1 MNMPLFANL
10 VPAAP
15 AVPAVPDS
23 PSLAELRRQPHWSFS
38 RINALVNYCSL
49 AWAFRYVHRLEP
61 ESTPVSLLFG
71 SAFHSAL
78 AFQASRRLHGKE
90 STVADCQGVF
100 AELLAENCRR
110 EGPPVR
116 FGDGDTIDTLV
127 AQGQRMLGT
136 YLASL
141 DPKEEIEAVGMPF
154 AVPLVDALGRL
165 LDKPLIGEFDLVVR
179 KGGVRTVVDWKTS
192 ARRWPKGKADTDLQ
206 ATCYLWAEQQ
216 LRHTGSRFRFD
227 VVTKTKSPVCERRAA
242 IRGDEDFV
250 GLGELVRVLER
261 IVANECFLPQEGG
274 WECANCPY
282 ATTCRTWHR
291 ERARS
296 YVGSRGRAA
305 A

>member
-1 MNMPLFANL
+1 MN
-10 VPAAP
+10 AP
-15 AVPAVPDS
+15 
-23 PSLAELRRQPHWSFS
+23 PSLFSLASLRRQPHWSFS

-61 ESTPVSLLFG
+61 ESTPVSLVFG

-78 AFQASRRLHGKE
+78 AFQATRRLHGKE
-90 STVADCQGVF
+90 CTVADCQEVF
-100 AELLAENCRR
+100 ADLLARNCRR

-116 FGDGDTIDTLV
+116 LGDGQTIDTSI
-127 AQGQRMLGT
+127 AQGQRMLAT
-136 YLASL
+136 YLSSL
-141 DPKEEIEAVGMPF
+141 DPEEQIEAVSMPF
-154 AVPLVDALGRL
+154 SVPLMDASGRL

-179 KGGVRTVVDWKTS
+179 QSGIRTVVDWKTS
-192 ARRWPKGKADTDLQ
+192 ARRWPNGKAETDLQ

-216 LRHTGSRFRFD
+216 SRRPDSKFRFE
-227 VVTKTKSPVCERRAA
+227 VVTKTKVPVCECHAA

-250 GLGELVRVLER
+250 RLGELVRVLER

-274 WECANCPY
+274 WECTNCAY
-282 ATTCRTWHR
+282 ATACKAWHR

-296 YVGSRGRAA
+296 HVGMGRRAA